1 MHLIIRCMGTHRILS
16 EHQHSATDQR
26 GRNALATMQDNDV
39 QLGVSSCQ
47 HAWPS
52 AAEQPSTQVF
62 TTTYTSVLVS
72 TRLARA
78 APNHR
83 LGRPGTALN
92 CLQQRSQMPAFG
104 SATEA

>member
-26 GRNALATMQDNDV
+26 GRSALATTQDDDV
-39 QLGVSSCQ
+39 QLGVSSVPTCM
-47 HAWPS
+47 AECS
-52 AAEQPSTQVF
+52 EQPSTQVF